1 MPPGRSSPEPAFF
14 PLLLL
19 LLLLDSTTLSLSH
32 DLLSLSLSLWVSVR
46 RKGEDERKEEGGE

>member
-14 PLLLL
+14 PLLL

-32 DLLSLSLSLWVSVR
+32 DLLSLSLSLLWVSVR

>member
-19 LLLLDSTTLSLSH
+19 LLDSTTLSLS
-32 DLLSLSLSLWVSVR
+32 LTICSPLSLSLWVSVR